1 MSNSIKIAGAALCLS
16 GMFAV
21 AAAAQTPAPAAGA
34 AAQQATPDATFTRWD
49 KDKNKS
55 LSLDEFKAGWQ
66 EAQTTAALRK
76 LRANFNAMD
85 ANKSGGLEASE
96 YAKLEL
102 IKRAGA
108 NAPMMSAFDADKNQA
123 LDFKEYVS
131 LINSMV
137 ANNKR

>member
-1 MSNSIKIAGAALCLS
+1 MSVSKKIAGAALCLI
-16 GMFAV
+16 AV
-21 AAAAQTPAPAAGA
+21 FVVASVAQAQTPAAGA
-34 AAQQATPDATFTRWD
+34 AQQASPDSTFTRWD
-49 KDKNKS
+49 KDKNKA
-55 LSLDEFKAGWQ
+55 LSLEEFKAGWQ

-102 IKRAGA
+102 IKKAGT
-108 NAPMMSAFDADKNQA
+108 NAPMMSAFDADKSQA

-137 ANNKR
+137 ANKR

>member
-1 MSNSIKIAGAALCLS
+1 MSVSKKIAGAALCLIALV
-16 GMFAV
+16 AV
-21 AAAAQTPAPAAGA
+21 ANVAQAQAPAAGA
-34 AAQQATPDATFTRWD
+34 AAQQASPDATFTRWD
-49 KDKNKS
+49 KDKNKT
-55 LSLDEFKAGWQ
+55 LSLEEFKAGWQ

-102 IKRAGA
+102 IKKAGT
-108 NAPMMSAFDADKNQA
+108 NAPMMSAFDADKSQA

-137 ANNKR
+137 ANKR